1 MSVCGGAERV
11 SAAVPVWKSCLF
23 LTCGHVEM
31 YYLFIPVAGMGQ
43 CLGVL
48 GQVDEVKLA

>member
-1 MSVCGGAERV
+1 MNAV
-11 SAAVPVWKSCLF
+11 VPVWKSCLF

-31 YYLFIPVAGMGQ
+31 YYLFITVVVMGQ